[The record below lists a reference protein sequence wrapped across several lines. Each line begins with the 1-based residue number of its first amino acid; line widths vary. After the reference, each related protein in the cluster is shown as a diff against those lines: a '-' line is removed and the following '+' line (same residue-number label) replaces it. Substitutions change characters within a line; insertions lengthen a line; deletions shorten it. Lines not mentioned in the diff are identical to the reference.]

1 MLDKNFFMGYNLFFI
16 FVIFF
21 YYVVGYI
28 VVFLNVGWDRMDWN
42 FGVCWICFVM
52 LLLIFLNVF
61 GGVVIINFLMFI
73 LYCEVLRMNWFVCLF
88 IDRIL
93 WLLFVK
99 IFVFRF
105 FVDLVKVLMNVD
117 IFFKGWIFF
126 FVSVVSCL

>member
-1 MLDKNFFMGYNLFFI
+1 
-16 FVIFF
+16 
-21 YYVVGYI
+21 
-28 VVFLNVGWDRMDWN
+28 
-42 FGVCWICFVM
+42 M

-73 LYCEVLRMNWFVCLF
+73 LYCEVLRMNWFVCWF

-93 WLLFVK
+93 WLLFEK

-117 IFFKGWIFF
+117 IFFKG
-126 FVSVVSCL
+126 